1 MPNFKSLFD
10 AQGKKQNELRA
21 KLKELDPRVDA
32 ALVSKIINYICL
44 PIPEHA
50 KAICEYFNC
59 EITELYDPSEL
70 LLVSQLE
77 KPKPEKPKSKKKSI
91 EYNLH
96 VQIERDL
103 AEQVFS
109 KENLKRLG
117 FTDKSSMVRSFIL
130 QQARKL
136 ERMDAKEKASKK
148 EG

>member
-1 MPNFKSLFD
+1 MPKYKSLLESQD
-10 AQGKKQNELRA
+10 KHQSDLLEAIRLQDQ
-21 KLKELDPRVDA
+21 RVDKN
-32 ALVSKIINYICL
+32 LLSKMVNYVCL
-44 PIPEHA
+44 PIPKQA
-50 KAICEYFNC
+50 KVICDYFDC

-70 LLVSQLE
+70 LQISQLE
-77 KPKPEKPKSKKKSI
+77 KPKPAKPKPKKKST

-136 ERMDAKEKASKK
+136 ARMDAKEKSSKK
-148 EG
+148 ED

>member
-10 AQGKKQNELRA
+10 AQGKKQSELRER
-21 KLKELDPRVDA
+21 LKELDPRVDA

-50 KAICEYFNC
+50 KAICDYFDC

-70 LLVSQLE
+70 LQVSQLE
-77 KPKPEKPKSKKKSI
+77 KPKPEKSKKKKKSV

-103 AEQVFS
+103 ADRVFS
-109 KENLKRLG
+109 KENMKRLG
-117 FTDKSSMVRSFIL
+117 FVDKASMIRSFIL
-130 QQARKL
+130 QQDRKL
-136 ERMDAKEKASKK
+136 ARMDAKEKASKK
-148 EG
+148 EE

>member
-1 MPNFKSLFD
+1 MPNYKSLLL
-10 AQGKKQNELRA
+10 AQKKQQ
-21 KLKELDPRVDA
+21 KELLKAIREKDPRVDVG
-32 ALVSKIINYICL
+32 LLSKMVNYVCL
-44 PIPEHA
+44 PIPEQA
-50 KAICEYFNC
+50 KVICDYFDC

-70 LLVSQLE
+70 LQISQLE
-77 KPKPEKPKSKKKSI
+77 KAKPAKPKPKKKSI

-136 ERMDAKEKASKK
+136 ARMNAKEKSSKK
-148 EG
+148 ED

>member
-1 MPNFKSLFD
+1 MPKYKDMLLS
-10 AQGKKQNELRA
+10 QKKQQ
-21 KLKELDPRVDA
+21 KELLQAVRKKDPRVDTT
-32 ALVSKIINYICL
+32 LLSKMVNYVCL
-44 PIPEHA
+44 PIPEQA
-50 KAICEYFNC
+50 KVICEYFNC

-77 KPKPEKPKSKKKSI
+77 KPKPEKPKSKKKPI

-117 FTDKSSMVRSFIL
+117 YADKSSMIRSLIL
-130 QQARKL
+130 QQAKKL
-136 ERMDAKEKASKK
+136 DRMDAKEKASKK